1 MNGSMEREKINK
13 AAQLH
18 DDLKKVNRALEIFD
32 QPGNPVMVRVSSKV
46 GGTDDMRFAYLPKSI
61 NSAICQVLIEAK
73 DYLIREMEEL

>member
-1 MNGSMEREKINK
+1 MDREKISK

-46 GGTDDMRFAYLPKSI
+46 GGGTDDMRFAYLPKSI

-73 DYLIREMEEL
+73 DFLIREMDDL

>member
-1 MNGSMEREKINK
+1 MDRERIQK

-32 QPGNPVMVRVSSKV
+32 QPGNPLMVRVSSKV
-46 GGTDDMRFAYLPKSI
+46 GGTDYMRFAYLPKSI

-73 DYLIREMEEL
+73 DYLIREMEDL

>member
-1 MNGSMEREKINK
+1 MDREKISK

-46 GGTDDMRFAYLPKSI
+46 AGTDDMRFAYLPKNI

-73 DYLIREMEEL
+73 EYLIREMEDL